1 MHWKTIWL
9 VKLQFWT
16 SLTLPNVRLI
26 SINLRTVLI
35 RGLIRFFSD
44 FSNIYKISIIKK
56 IIYIVQTISPKN
68 LLSVFELLITI
79 ISPKITFMRRK

>member
-9 VKLQFWT
+9 VKLRFWT

-35 RGLIRFFSD
+35 RGFIRFFSD